1 MRIIAGKWRGRKI
14 DAPKGEGTRPTIDR
28 VRESLMSV
36 LSSAR
41 GGLEGAIVL
50 DAFAGSGALGLE
62 CVSRGAAAA
71 HLFDCGREA
80 QRTIEANLRAL
91 SCDAREAVLRRA
103 DVLAHPPVGARPAY
117 DLVLLDPPYAT
128 EPAKVFAMLDALGS
142 SGALA
147 PGAIVS
153 YEHDAKTDVCA
164 AAAASALSWRAM
176 SSKKYGKV
184 LIDLFAFEPDGGTAG
199 APDEPEG
206 GTSSADSSSLCDA
219 SFGSSAPTADLTA

>member
-41 GGLEGAIVL
+41 DGLEGAIVL

-62 CVSRGAAAA
+62 CVSRGAATA
-71 HLFDCGREA
+71 HLFDCDRGA

-91 SCDAREAVLRRA
+91 SCDAREAVLRRT

-142 SGALA
+142 SDALA

-153 YEHDAKTDVCA
+153 YEHDAKTDVSA
-164 AAAASALSWRAM
+164 AAAASALPWRAVT
-176 SSKKYGKV
+176 SKKYGKV
-184 LIDLFAFEPDGGTAG
+184 LIDLFAFEPDCGVSG
-199 APDEPEG
+199 ALDEPEG
-206 GTSSADSSSLCDA
+206 EAPSANPVSSCGASL
-219 SFGSSAPTADLTA
+219 GSSAPTADPTA